1 MHILH
6 DRGFPSDRYIFGIG
20 VATDDVK
27 GEPYVILDQPTF
39 GLDRD
44 VLALGE
50 RSRPTTFRLQ
60 IRFISGP
67 LTLPDLKNFGLGT
80 VLKGRPSAK
89 MLIFQT
95 PPQYFP
101 FVHI

>member
-20 VATDDVK
+20 VATDNAKGK

-50 RSRPTTFRLQ
+50 RSRPETFRL
-60 IRFISGP
+60 GAP
-67 LTLPDLKNFGLGT
+67 
-80 VLKGRPSAK
+80 
-89 MLIFQT
+89 
-95 PPQYFP
+95 
-101 FVHI
+101 

>member
-20 VATDDVK
+20 VATDNQK

-50 RSRPTTFRLQ
+50 RFLSLSRP
-60 IRFISGP
+60 P
-67 LTLPDLKNFGLGT
+67 KLPDCKCDLLGD
-80 VLKGRPSAK
+80 L
-89 MLIFQT
+89 
-95 PPQYFP
+95 
-101 FVHI
+101 